1 MEGYTEWR
9 NWWWWYISTW
19 RVLGLVKTPVRHES
33 LSVGPQVG
41 FRPHG
46 SRAPPAAQSSRP
58 RCIYL
63 RIGRILPLSFS
74 STRLVYTRPLSF
86 VRKKARLHARQK
98 KKRIHLPR
106 CTTCLIWAAR
116 GSLRQ
121 DYRPITLSLSK
132 QDGPGR
138 PVCGLLWCHTRVSQ
152 TTGRGIHDPEL
163 HRMFETVHIRGR

>member
-58 RCIYL
+58 RCIS
-63 RIGRILPLSFS
+63 GSDGSFLFFFLL
-74 STRLVYTRPLSF
+74 LVWYTLAPHLF

-98 KKRIHLPR
+98 KIHLPSVR
-106 CTTCLIWAAR
+106 APLLLNLGGKGLAQTRLQANH
-116 GSLRQ
+116 
-121 DYRPITLSLSK
+121 ITA
-132 QDGPGR
+132 
-138 PVCGLLWCHTRVSQ
+138 
-152 TTGRGIHDPEL
+152 
-163 HRMFETVHIRGR
+163 F

>member
-1 MEGYTEWR
+1 MDR
-9 NWWWWYISTW
+9 
-19 RVLGLVKTPVRHES
+19 RKKLVVVVVVVHGVSWVWSRLQFGMGTVA
-33 LSVGPQVG
+33 LVGPQVG

-46 SRAPPAAQSSRP
+46 SRASSRP

-98 KKRIHLPR
+98 EKKRIHLPR

-152 TTGRGIHDPEL
+152 TTGRGIHGP
-163 HRMFETVHIRGR
+163 